1 MKKIILVIIVL
12 LISISLLNSDSKNE
26 KSELTVNKE
35 VYKLKYNYASY
46 QNGFFDKGVDDILL
60 ILSDIPLKKKL
71 LNDVFKRMKLEKKGK
86 LHCLEI
92 TLNWKNMIINIKTR
106 DKSFQFTPS
115 SSNTDFVFEPMK
127 TTKNTIK
134 GRIYSRREQDFLG
147 IKYSFDCTFET
158 KIEPREKK
166 KK

>member
-1 MKKIILVIIVL
+1 MITVL
-12 LISISLLNSDSKNE
+12 FLSITLLNAVSKDE
-26 KSELTVNKE
+26 KSKLIVNKKSYE
-35 VYKLKYNYASY
+35 LKFSYAMY
-46 QNGFFDKGVDDILL
+46 QKGFFDKGINDVLL
-60 ILSDIPLKKKL
+60 ILSDMPLKKKY
-71 LNDVFKRMKLEKKGK
+71 LNDVFERMKLEKKDK

-115 SSNTDFVFEPMK
+115 NNNTDFVFEPMK

-158 KIEPREKK
+158 RIEPREKIK
-166 KK
+166 K